1 MVSFSLNKL
10 SFAWK
15 INGVG
20 DFLRRESSFE
30 DELLSKSWGN
40 NLENGA
46 PLQEAR
52 GMHGVGLWKA
62 IRENWEAFKTR
73 TRFLVDNGR
82 RINF

>member
-1 MVSFSLNKL
+1 MVLEIF
-10 SFAWK
+10 F
-15 INGVG
+15 G
-20 DFLRRESSFE
+20 ESTFE
-30 DELLSKSWGN
+30 DELLSESWGN

-73 TRFLVDNGR
+73 TRFFDNGR
-82 RINF
+82 RIKF